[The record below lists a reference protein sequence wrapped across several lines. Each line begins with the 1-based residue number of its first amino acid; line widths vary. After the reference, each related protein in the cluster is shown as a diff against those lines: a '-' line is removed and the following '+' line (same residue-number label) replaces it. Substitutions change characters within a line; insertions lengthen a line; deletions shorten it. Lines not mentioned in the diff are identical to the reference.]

1 MKPCRIHGETKR
13 YASNG
18 KCVACV
24 AERGKA
30 RHAAQIERDG
40 NYHAGLKD
48 GFVRLGTL
56 AHRILLYIHESGPA
70 LHAELVEVMPGEVGI
85 SGNLGR
91 LVRHGF
97 LYRAGRQS
105 HKPGV
110 RGGAVFSLHK
120 QRALAPVNTSKA
132 SQERYRA
139 AKKAERLRVASVFD
153 WRGSI
158 PLREA
163 A

>member
-97 LYRAGRQS
+97 LYRAGRQAF
-105 HKPGV
+105 KPGV
-110 RGGAVFSLHK
+110 RGGALFSIEEPHWRVR
-120 QRALAPVNTSKA
+120 QAVENTPKM
-132 SQERYRA
+132 SQDRYRA
-139 AKKAERLRVASVFD
+139 AKKLRVASVFD
-153 WRGSI
+153 WRGAI